1 MCIYTLQLAAQE
13 KKKKKKKKITLIYFA
28 RACHLFVSIHIDGL
42 NV

>member
-13 KKKKKKKKITLIYFA
+13 EKKNYTHLFCT
-28 RACHLFVSIHIDGL
+28 RCHLFVSIRIDGL

>member
-28 RACHLFVSIHIDGL
+28 RAATYL
-42 NV
+42 